1 MIHELPISLCS
12 VRCVFDGLRLRSSR
26 FCINGRILLVA
37 ACLPFKPCSTVSP
50 LIPSG
55 GKKRRVAPSNPGPRC
70 PVKSAKVEVKKV
82 SEKSLAD
89 ASDDV
94 VVSSSCEVDSS
105 NVVNASATPKSLQS
119 RNSLDYFVHTT
130 QQLEVTT
137 SSVDGDL
144 VDLTADDES
153 GTEAAVLSSTK
164 VSDGDTAA
172 AVSEEDE
179 TKVQE
184 PVSAECDT
192 PVTGEALEADHVE
205 TGSASD
211 VTKKDCSSDDIVEVG
226 EVPQSQ
232 QEDAPKLAS
241 TVTGSF
247 CCAPDTDNVGS
258 TSATTS
264 GHHSGDTQGECLLD
278 SVKVELVGRST
289 VDCVAESP
297 LDKSDSAVDDENMN
311 ISQSPTCDNAD
322 KSDAK
327 LNHATT
333 VVLTRVDNENDG
345 KDASSCERSEVS
357 TTSVN
362 VNNEPVAPR
371 SSQKPKVRQV
381 PVLDLNINVFT
392 FIKYTIYSLY

>member
-1 MIHELPISLCS
+1 MFACPRLCS
-12 VRCVFDGLRLRSSR
+12 LR

-37 ACLPFKPCSTVSP
+37 ACLPFKPCSTASP
-50 LIPSG
+50 VVPAGSSSS
-55 GKKRRVAPSNPGPRC
+55 KKRRVAPSNPGPRC

-82 SEKSLAD
+82 SEKSVAD

-105 NVVNASATPKSLQS
+105 NVVNASANPKSLQS

-164 VSDGDTAA
+164 VSDGDTTAA
-172 AVSEEDE
+172 ISEEDE

-211 VTKKDCSSDDIVEVG
+211 VTKKEGCSSDDILEVG

-232 QEDAPKLAS
+232 QEDALKLAS
-241 TVTGSF
+241 AVTGSS

-327 LNHATT
+327 LNHATI

-345 KDASSCERSEVS
+345 KDASFCERSEVS

-381 PVLDLNINVFT
+381 LVLDLNINVFT